1 MQQVDGRNVATNVL
15 DKKLQHFRLIKT
27 LYPHFYHKRGRENEP
42 VYYEKPGR
50 MQLSEL
56 RARGVDLDD
65 LVESYAFMTEFL
77 WQVVEKSDAK
87 CRSISVID
95 VDGLGLF
102 SFNAEAMEY
111 LRQVS
116 TYSSTSIDAVVVI
129 LICVLLVETH
139 HPNRCGHIFIVN
151 VPSWFDAVW
160 QMIQTLVD
168 PGVRKK
174 ITIVK
179 ADDVLE
185 ALSTRIPVENIPV
198 EYGGKSEGPSD
209 EELALCALADYNN
222 GVPGSVDPCTT
233 ERYSRKVLVSQ

>member
-116 TYSSTSIDAVVVI
+116 TYSK
-129 LICVLLVETH
+129 TH